1 MKRKIF
7 DIVIDKTAWGFAVGF
22 ILDELYDRRYWLSF
36 SISFLCLHIGIN
48 LFSTAKPL
56 FANKRR

>member
-7 DIVIDKTAWGFAVGF
+7 DIVIDKAAWGFAVGF
-22 ILDELYDRRYWLSF
+22 FLDELYDRRYWLSL
-36 SISFLCLHIGIN
+36 SISFFCVHISIN

>member
-1 MKRKIF
+1 MKRKVF
-7 DIVIDKTAWGFAVGF
+7 NIVIDKTGWGFAVGF
-22 ILDELYDRRYWLSF
+22 ILDELYDRRYWVSF
-36 SISFLCLHIGIN
+36 CISFFCVHISIN